1 MDENERMTTVG
12 TYINLWTTQGD
23 YDVFITLNEA
33 NDLPTPDEVDEIGNK
48 IRPIFESDE
57 KEKQKVAEDVLNN
70 LELNCLTFGGQV
82 TVRERR

>member
-1 MDENERMTTVG
+1 MDENERMTSVG

-33 NDLPTPDEVDEIGNK
+33 NDLPTLDEVDEIENK
-48 IRPIFESDE
+48 IGPIFESDE

-82 TVRERR
+82 TVRERK

>member
-23 YDVFITLNEA
+23 YDVFITLTEA
-33 NDLPTPDEVDEIGNK
+33 NDLPTPDEVDEIENK
-48 IRPIFESDE
+48 IRPILESDE

-82 TVRERR
+82 TVRER